1 MEMAAK
7 NSAYWEKRI
16 AAGTWKTYNS
26 LEEKNRDLL
35 EFYVDASEQIKKE
48 LYLIAEKYSKD
59 GVLSLSDMH
68 KKNRL
73 TDLNQKFQ
81 DIIEDLGHK
90 TEKSVKK
97 NMRNE
102 DWIPTAARAARTG

>member
-48 LYLIAEKYSKD
+48 LYLIAEKYSKE
-59 GVLSLSDMH
+59 GVLSLSEIH
-68 KKNRL
+68 KQNSL
-73 TDLNQKFQ
+73 TELCKKF
-81 DIIEDLGHK
+81 D
-90 TEKSVKK
+90 
-97 NMRNE
+97 
-102 DWIPTAARAARTG
+102 